1 MNRGV
6 NYRRKPGTDFGLA
19 SRMVNGDESDGCND
33 DFDVDGSDR
42 PKGSSVGALLVEKSI
57 CINESSKE
65 VLSGIEKSKKKCS
78 DCGSVSNYELVIV
91 F

>member
-1 MNRGV
+1 MGEGEGGAKAIKMNRGV

-42 PKGSSVGALLVEKSI
+42 PKGSSVGALLVEKVFALM
-57 CINESSKE
+57 KA
-65 VLSGIEKSKKKCS
+65 VKKYCQ
-78 DCGSVSNYELVIV
+78 G
-91 F
+91 